1 MIQPDGINRQSCSAG
16 ASKVPATSRPLLHQ
30 WWREHTCYLLWG
42 GGAADM
48 RRGLSWIGGRAADL
62 RGGLWGHRDASFYS
76 GGWLRGGGRPS
87 FSLDI
92 LPYHLLWQGLGTVKV
107 SHWKSDFHLCLLS
120 PTNHLEG
127 KWKEGFA
134 DIRKKVRERRVRYQI
149 GEIFCDL
156 LWIVRERSFST
167 PDQNTAQIPR
177 RRQLKYLELSVI
189 VLLLRKNE
197 DAKWKIFDS
206 LRCSVPTSRF
216 KVTATERSSMEK
228 CKKRNLIL
236 KLIIF

>member
-1 MIQPDGINRQSCSAG
+1 M
-16 ASKVPATSRPLLHQ
+16 
-30 WWREHTCYLLWG
+30 REG
-42 GGAADM
+42 
-48 RRGLSWIGGRAADL
+48 
-62 RGGLWGHRDASFYS
+62 
-76 GGWLRGGGRPS
+76 
-87 FSLDI
+87 
-92 LPYHLLWQGLGTVKV
+92 
-107 SHWKSDFHLCLLS
+107 
-120 PTNHLEG
+120 
-127 KWKEGFA
+127 
-134 DIRKKVRERRVRYQI
+134 RVRYQI

-216 KVTATERSSMEK
+216 KVTATKRPSMEK
-228 CKKRNLIL
+228 CKKKNLIL
-236 KLIIF
+236 KLIIL